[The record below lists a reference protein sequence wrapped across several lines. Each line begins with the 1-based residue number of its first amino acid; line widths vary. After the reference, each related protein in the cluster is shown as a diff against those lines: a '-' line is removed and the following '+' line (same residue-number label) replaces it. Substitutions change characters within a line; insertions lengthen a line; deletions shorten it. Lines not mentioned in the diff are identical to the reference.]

1 MPVRLSGTVTPGN
14 NYYLAHVEFIPDS
27 VQVYAA
33 RGVLDSIQTVYTERQ
48 HVSNF
53 TDIKELTVNLRKFA
67 DAKCIPARV
76 KMRLYPDVLT
86 EESVEVPIEAINM
99 PADKVLRTFPG
110 KVRVNFVVG
119 AYRLRTMPK
128 NAETREL
135 LPTGFRVVVNYKE
148 VEEHP
153 ADKCHVYVLVS
164 PNGVRNVRPALT
176 TVDYL
181 IEQR

>member
-1 MPVRLSGTVTPGN
+1 
-14 NYYLAHVEFIPDS
+14 
-27 VQVYAA
+27 
-33 RGVLDSIQTVYTERQ
+33 
-48 HVSNF
+48 
-53 TDIKELTVNLRKFA
+53 
-67 DAKCIPARV
+67 
-76 KMRLYPDVLT
+76 
-86 EESVEVPIEAINM
+86 M